1 MTQVEQTKMHPAAV
15 MYANEEKAG
24 KLSRREFLSR
34 TTSLGLTAT
43 AAYGLLGLASP
54 AKAAAHAQQG
64 GEIRMAMTVYASKD
78 PRTYD
83 WTEYA
88 YVSSGW
94 LEYLVEYNNDGSFVP
109 MLLEGWSIN
118 DDSTVYT
125 LNVRQGVKWNNGD
138 DFTATDVA
146 RNITGWC
153 DKSVEGNSMAGRF
166 SVLID
171 EATGK
176 ATDGSIVV
184 VDSHTVQLNLPA
196 PDISLIAGMS
206 DYPAAITHADNN
218 TEDMFST
225 QIGTGPYL
233 SELNEAGVKSVLVR
247 NEGHD
252 WWGYAAGKGA
262 YLDKITFIDLGTDP
276 SAIAAAAASEDIDM
290 IYETTGDFVDII
302 DSLGWDRSEIASAS
316 TVVVRPN
323 QIAEVDGMVP
333 YGDKRVRQAIAMSV
347 DNAVCLEL
355 GVAGRGQPARNQH
368 VGPMHPEWADVPSLG
383 FDPAGA
389 MALMTEAGMQDY
401 EFDLISVDDDWLKN
415 TNDVVAAQMRDAGF
429 NVKRTVIPGST
440 FWNDWTKY
448 PFSST
453 NWNHRPLGTQVLA
466 LAYKSG
472 EAWNESGFANAE
484 FDALLGEANSLAD
497 ADARR
502 VVMAKL
508 QAIMTEEGVT
518 IQPYWRSIYRHAK
531 PGLTGWDMHI
541 AYLPQIYKIG
551 YAA

>member
-1 MTQVEQTKMHPAAV
+1 MTHSNTKQMHPAAL

-24 KLSRREFLSR
+24 KLSRREFLAR
-34 TTSLGLTAT
+34 TTSLGVTAA
-43 AAYGLLGLASP
+43 AAYGLLGLNAP
-54 AKAAAHAQQG
+54 AQAAAHAQQG
-64 GEIRMAMTVYASKD
+64 GEVRIAMTVYAPKD

-83 WTEYA
+83 WTEFA

-94 LEYLVEYNNDGSFVP
+94 LEYLVEYNNDGSFLP
-109 MLLEGWSIN
+109 MLLEGWTVN
-118 DDSTVYT
+118 DDSTQYT

-138 DFTATDVA
+138 DFTAEDVA

-153 DKSVEGNSMAGRF
+153 DKAVEGNSMAGRF
-166 SVLID
+166 AVLVD
-171 EATGK
+171 EVTGK
-176 ATDGSIVV
+176 AVDGAIVV
-184 VDSHTVQLNLPA
+184 VDDHTVQLNLPT

-206 DYPAAITHADNN
+206 DYPAAITHKDNN
-218 TEDMFST
+218 VEDMLST
-225 QIGTGPYL
+225 PIGTGPYL
-233 SELNEAGVKSVLVR
+233 PETNEAGVKAVLVR
-247 NEGHD
+247 NADHD

-262 YLDKITFIDLGTDP
+262 YMDKITYVDLGTDP
-276 SAIAAAAASEDIDM
+276 SAIAAAAASDEIDM
-290 IYETTGDFVDII
+290 LYETTGDFIEVL
-302 DSLGWDRSEIASAS
+302 DSLGWDRSEVASGA
-316 TVVVRPN
+316 TVAVRPN
-323 QIAEVDGMVP
+323 QIAEVDGIKP
-333 YGDKRVRQAIAMSV
+333 YGDKRVRQAIAMAV

-355 GVAGRGQPARNQH
+355 GVAGLGQPARNQH

-383 FDPAGA
+383 FDPAKA

-401 EFDLISVDDDWLKN
+401 EFELISVDDDWLKN

-472 EAWNESGFANAE
+472 EAWNESGFENAE
-484 FDALLGEANSLAD
+484 FDALLVQANSLAD
-497 ADARR
+497 ADTRR
-502 VVMAKL
+502 EVMAKL
-508 QAIMTEEGVT
+508 QAIMTEEGVVV
-518 IQPYWRSIYRHAK
+518 QPYWRSIFRHAK
-531 PGLTGWDMHI
+531 PGLVGWDMHI

-551 YAA
+551 FAA

>member
-1 MTQVEQTKMHPAAV
+1 MTHSNTKQMHPAAL

-24 KLSRREFLSR
+24 KLSRREFLAR
-34 TTSLGLTAT
+34 TTSLGVTAA
-43 AAYGLLGLASP
+43 AAYGLLGLNAP
-54 AKAAAHAQQG
+54 AQAAAHAQQG
-64 GEIRMAMTVYASKD
+64 GEVRIAMTVYAPKD

-83 WTEYA
+83 WTEFA

-94 LEYLVEYNNDGSFVP
+94 LEYLVEYNNDGSFLP
-109 MLLEGWSIN
+109 MLLEGWTVN
-118 DDSTVYT
+118 DDSTQYT

-138 DFTATDVA
+138 DFTAEDVA

-153 DKSVEGNSMAGRF
+153 DKAVEGNSMAGRF
-166 SVLID
+166 AVLVD
-171 EATGK
+171 EVTGK
-176 ATDGSIVV
+176 AVDGAIVV
-184 VDSHTVQLNLPA
+184 VDDHTVQLNLPT

-206 DYPAAITHADNN
+206 DYPAAITHKDNN
-218 TEDMFST
+218 VEDMLST
-225 QIGTGPYL
+225 PIGTGPYL
-233 SELNEAGVKSVLVR
+233 PETNEAGVKAVLVR
-247 NEGHD
+247 NADHD

-262 YLDKITFIDLGTDP
+262 YMDKITYVDLGTDP
-276 SAIAAAAASEDIDM
+276 SAIAAAAASDEIDM
-290 IYETTGDFVDII
+290 LYETTGDFIEVL
-302 DSLGWDRSEIASAS
+302 DSLGWDRSEVASGA
-316 TVVVRPN
+316 TVAVRPN
-323 QIAEVDGMVP
+323 QIAEVDGIKP
-333 YGDKRVRQAIAMSV
+333 YGDKRVRQAIAMAV

-355 GVAGRGQPARNQH
+355 GVAGLGQPARNQH

-383 FDPAGA
+383 FDPAKA

-401 EFDLISVDDDWLKN
+401 EFELISVDDDWLKN

-484 FDALLGEANSLAD
+484 FDALLVQANSLAD
-497 ADARR
+497 ADTRR
-502 VVMAKL
+502 EVMAKL
-508 QAIMTEEGVT
+508 QAIMTEEGVVV
-518 IQPYWRSIYRHAK
+518 QPYWRSIFRHAK
-531 PGLTGWDMHI
+531 PGLVGWDMHI

-551 YAA
+551 FAA